1 MRAVV
6 FAVLVLLTGI
16 ATAAAQ
22 APVRLAVLSP
32 IASSEGAVR
41 TWVLPELARAGF
53 VEGRNL
59 VVDFRIGSLAE
70 FPALARAIVAEKPSA
85 IISISGGPLGA
96 LRAETT
102 TIPIVSA
109 GGDPVGLGLAAS
121 MSRPGGNVT
130 GFVISGADLDAKRM
144 ELLGQILGPGV
155 PVAGM
160 LLSNYPTARLSEPM
174 MREAAQQGGFAP
186 VFVTAS
192 GPADY
197 ERAIRDVRA
206 AGARGLVVTA
216 NPVFARDTTL
226 ILDLAAKAGLATA
239 CEWRDMA
246 ERGCLVGYGPSR
258 AAFYQGVGRK
268 VALLLRGA
276 SPAEMPI
283 ERPTLF
289 ELVINQRTAR
299 SLGLDLPATILG
311 RADEVFD

>member
-6 FAVLVLLTGI
+6 LAVLVLLTGV
-16 ATAAAQ
+16 AEAAAQ
-22 APVRLAVLSP
+22 APARLAVLSP
-32 IASSEGAVR
+32 IASSEEAIR
-41 TWVLPELARAGF
+41 RWVLPELARAGF
-53 VEGRNL
+53 TEGRNL
-59 VVDFRIGSLAE
+59 VVDFRVGSLEA

-85 IISISGGPLGA
+85 IISVSGGPLSA
-96 LRAETT
+96 LRAATT

-109 GGDPVGLGLAAS
+109 GGDPVGLGFAAS

-144 ELLGQILGPGV
+144 ELLGQILGPGI

-160 LLSNYPTARLSEPM
+160 LLSDYPTAPLSEPL
-174 MREAAQQGGFAP
+174 MRDAARQGGFAP

-216 NPVFARDTTL
+216 NPVFFRDTAM

-258 AAFYQGVGRK
+258 AAFYSAIGRQ
-268 VALLLRGA
+268 VAMLLRGA
-276 SPAEMPI
+276 SAAEIPI
-283 ERPTLF
+283 ERPTVF

-299 SLGLDLPATILG
+299 TLGIDLPATILG